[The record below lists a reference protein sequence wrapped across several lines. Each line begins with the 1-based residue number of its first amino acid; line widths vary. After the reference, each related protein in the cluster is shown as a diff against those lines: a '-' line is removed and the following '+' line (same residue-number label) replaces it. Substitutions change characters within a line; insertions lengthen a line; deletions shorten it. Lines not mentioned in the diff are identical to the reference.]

1 MPDTKD
7 TRDTRDPKDTRD
19 RPERQRG
26 SVSGRFPWW
35 LVGFV
40 VGALVGW
47 LFVSFGGIV
56 LGLVFVI
63 PFAAA
68 RGRAGAAV
76 GGALVGMG
84 LAAIVFHGIATDVT
98 TVAAA
103 VTLAAGLLLSGAAL
117 IRR

>member
-1 MPDTKD
+1 MPDTPATKD
-7 TRDTRDPKDTRD
+7 TGNPKDTRD

-40 VGALVGW
+40 VGALIGW

-84 LAAIVFHGIATDVT
+84 LAAIMFHGIATDVT
-98 TVAAA
+98 TAAA
-103 VTLAAGLLLSGAAL
+103 AITLAAGLLLSGAAL